1 MKKAFALL
9 SLFLLATVGSLAAQE
24 QAPAAVPMTQDEL
37 VELLKGK
44 VATDRIAAEVMQ
56 RGVDFDLNPDIE
68 KKLRKAHA
76 DDPLIEAVKNQGP
89 VARAERAKAGGG
101 PVFSP
106 QEAQDY
112 QTIRNELDP
121 DRMIQLVND
130 FEMKYPNSQLLTW
143 IYVFGANACRQ
154 KGEIERS
161 VEYGEK
167 SLALKPD
174 NLLALLTVVPL
185 LPQNQLLR
193 GSEIDR
199 EKRLT
204 QAENYAKKALEL
216 IDAIPQQPNETPEQ
230 FNQRKNTLRV
240 DPHSALGMVHLQRS
254 QMALEGV
261 DLEEISKAV
270 AEYQQAVTDAPQ
282 PDPRDYFRLG
292 EAYSLQKKFDEAIQ
306 AFTRAG
312 EFGQGTIIKTY
323 ADQKIE
329 DLKKRKAAAQ

>member
-1 MKKAFALL
+1 MKRAIVLL

-24 QAPAAVPMTQDEL
+24 QAPSAVPMTQDEL
-37 VELLKGK
+37 VKLLKGK

-56 RGVDFDLNPDIE
+56 RGVDFDLSPDIE

-76 DDPLIEAVKNQGP
+76 DGPLIEAVKNQGP
-89 VARAERAKAGGG
+89 AARAERAKAGGG

-121 DRMIQLVND
+121 DRTIQLVND
-130 FEMKYPNSQLLTW
+130 FEMKYPSSQLLSW
-143 IYVFGANACRQ
+143 IYVFGANAYRQ

-174 NLLALLTVVPL
+174 NLIALLTVVPL

-193 GSEIDR
+193 GSDIDK

-216 IDAIPQQPNETPEQ
+216 IDAIPPQSNETEEQ
-230 FNQRKNTLRV
+230 LNQRKNALRV

-261 DLEEISKAV
+261 DMEEIAKAV
-270 AEYQQAVTDAPQ
+270 AEYEQAVANTPQ

-306 AFTRAG
+306 AFTQAG
-312 EFGQGTIIKTY
+312 ELGQGTIIKTY